1 MKRGWSMAVALTLL
15 FCAPL
20 RAQESDFDSARAPMD
35 AADASED
42 LKKIRQELDAERKKL
57 AEVERQEKS
66 VSRQLENLG
75 ANIALT
81 EKYLKRLA
89 RKKREVEKRHELTA
103 ATLDMSEVV
112 YEKKKE
118 RLGVRL
124 KYFYVANQKA
134 KSEILLAAALP
145 QVMLERFFD
154 FRRILSQEKKEL
166 ALVQNQKEYLAA
178 QKEKLEKQAAT
189 LRAIERERKKEE
201 SRLLAAKERRQ
212 ELLSGLRVQKQGHLA
227 SIERLKQS
235 AAELARIIA
244 ELEKKRKTRPTTIP
258 AGGNFA
264 DFRGELSWPVSGRV
278 ISRFGTHKDP
288 VTKVN
293 SFQPGVDID
302 ASAGE
307 QVRAVAAG
315 SVAYSG
321 FLRGYGKFLILSH
334 GGGYYTLYARL
345 EDVFVD
351 TGSPVGAG
359 DVLGTVSAEASALGS
374 GFHFEVRKG
383 KTQEDPEGWLR

>member
-1 MKRGWSMAVALTLL
+1 MKGIFLVAFISAFFSGGYL
-15 FCAPL
+15 P
-20 RAQESDFDSARAPMD
+20 AQESDYDSARTPVN
-35 AADASED
+35 AAEASED
-42 LKKIRQELDAERKKL
+42 LKKIRQELEGERRKL

-66 VSRQLENLG
+66 VSRQLENLD

-89 RKKREVEKRHELTA
+89 RKKREVEKRHKLTA

-118 RLGVRL
+118 RLGLRL

-134 KSEILLAAALP
+134 KSEILLAAAEP
-145 QVMLERFFD
+145 QLMMERFFD
-154 FRRILSQEKKEL
+154 FRQILSQEKKEL
-166 ALVQNQKEYLAA
+166 SLVQNQKEYLAA
-178 QKEKLEKQAAT
+178 QKVKLEREAAT

-201 SRLLAAKERRQ
+201 DRLLANKERRQ
-212 ELLSGLRVQKQGHLA
+212 VLLASLRQQKQGHLA

-235 AAELARIIA
+235 AAELQRIIS
-244 ELEKKRKTRPTTIP
+244 ELEKKRKARPATVPTG
-258 AGGNFA
+258 ANFA
-264 DFRGELSWPVSGRV
+264 DLRGELPWPVSGRV
-278 ISRFGTHKDP
+278 LSRFGTHKDP
-288 VTKVN
+288 VTKVS
-293 SFQPGVDID
+293 SFQPGIDID
-302 ASAGE
+302 VSAGE

-321 FLRGYGKFLILSH
+321 FLRGYGKFLILTH

-351 TGSPVGAG
+351 TGSPVAAG
-359 DVLGTVSAEASALGS
+359 DAVGTVSAEASALGS

-383 KTQEDPEGWLR
+383 KTQEDPEQWLQ

>member
-1 MKRGWSMAVALTLL
+1 MVAFGLALLSGGSARG
-15 FCAPL
+15 
-20 RAQESDFDSARAPMD
+20 QESDYDSAKTPLD
-35 AADASED
+35 AAGASED
-42 LKKIRQELDAERKKL
+42 LKKIRQELDVERRKL
-57 AEVERQEKS
+57 AEVEKQEKS
-66 VSRQLENLG
+66 VSRQLDNLE
-75 ANIALT
+75 ANINLT

-89 RKKREVEKRHELTA
+89 KKKREVEKRHKLTA
-103 ATLDMSEVV
+103 ATLDLSEVV
-112 YEKKKE
+112 YEKRKE
-118 RLGVRL
+118 RLALRL
-124 KYFYVANQKA
+124 KYFYFANQKS

-166 ALVQNQKEYLAA
+166 TLVQNQKEYLAA
-178 QKEKLEKQAAT
+178 QKTKLEREAAT
-189 LRAIERERKKEE
+189 LRAIERERKREE
-201 SRLLAAKERRQ
+201 TRLLASKGRRQ
-212 ELLSGLRVQKQGHLA
+212 ELLAGLRQQKQGHLA

-235 AAELARIIA
+235 AAELARIIT
-244 ELEKKRKTRPTTIP
+244 ELEKKRKARPATVPT
-258 AGGNFA
+258 GTNFA
-264 DFRGELSWPVSGRV
+264 DLRRNLPWPVSGRV
-278 ISRFGTHKDP
+278 LSRFGAHKDP
-288 VTKVN
+288 VTKVQ
-293 SFQPGVDID
+293 SFQPGIDID

-321 FLRGYGKFLILSH
+321 FLRGYGKFLIVSH

-345 EDVFVD
+345 EDVFAE

-383 KTQEDPEGWLR
+383 KTQEDPEQWLR